1 MPRRR
6 QHRQERVASAGVHAA
21 NPRSG
26 SSRKLGNPD
35 AGPRFRQDLSS
46 GTRRARLRWRLFHGL
61 EHYSRCAT
69 AAVMFKFRAEE
80 SQAFEQGVFRMTSGG
95 AELRRAAGQHQAA
108 RPVFAQSG
116 CAVLAGGNA
125 LFGELAR
132 TRPPP
137 LCPCAHHSPS
147 ALAVLLTGLLWQ
159 GKAMRS
165 PLKLLCKAARAR
177 GHASAAR
184 AESHM
189 KRGVPREAEPRRSSW
204 LCAAAEPHEAAL
216 GRAGVRPVCPA
227 RSPHAQPLCPRC
239 WGELE
244 PALYR

>member
-1 MPRRR
+1 
-6 QHRQERVASAGVHAA
+6 
-21 NPRSG
+21 
-26 SSRKLGNPD
+26 
-35 AGPRFRQDLSS
+35 
-46 GTRRARLRWRLFHGL
+46 
-61 EHYSRCAT
+61 
-69 AAVMFKFRAEE
+69 
-80 SQAFEQGVFRMTSGG
+80 MTGG
-95 AELRRAAGQHQAA
+95 RAELREAAGQHQAA

-189 KRGVPREAEPRRSSW
+189 KRGVPREAAPRRSSW

-239 WGELE
+239 WGERE
-244 PALYR
+244 TALYRSMRVCMAVECEIVESRKGVPPRIGPNQLLNILNRLVC